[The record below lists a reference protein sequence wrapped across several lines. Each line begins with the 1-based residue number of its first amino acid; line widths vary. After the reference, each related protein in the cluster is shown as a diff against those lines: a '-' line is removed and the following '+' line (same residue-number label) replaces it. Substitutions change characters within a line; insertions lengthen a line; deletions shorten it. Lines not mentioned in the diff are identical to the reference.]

1 MAMPLT
7 VPSYSI
13 EDLERF
19 PDDGNRYELLD
30 GVLLVTPAPLPPH
43 QVVISRLQAA
53 LMAYVQTPGRAY
65 VVGPGAVEIAPKTH
79 LEPDILVFPAD
90 QPLHRKWSAIQNW
103 WLAVEVFSESSVIYD
118 RDFKSGLA
126 IAADQMTG
134 SHVPFNR
141 HQIGEEA
148 MRPQDRIA
156 ALALECR
163 HHDQGTAIGIKCRNQ
178 TVYQCRINAGHIAEA
193 NNSAIGLRGHG

>member
-43 QVVISRLQAA
+43 QIVISRIQAELTGYIQA
-53 LMAYVQTPGRAY
+53 PGRGF

-79 LEPDILVFPAD
+79 LEPDILVFPAG
-90 QPLHRKWSAIQNW
+90 QPLHRKWSAIRSW

-118 RDFKSGLA
+118 RDFKRDAYLA
-126 IAADQMTG
+126 IGVAEVWLVDWLEEVVYVSRRG
-134 SHVPFNR
+134 EPVDVPHR
-141 HQIGEEA
+141 DLLIWHPARME
-148 MRPQDRIA
+148 RPLRLE
-156 ALALECR
+156 LAGVFE
-163 HHDQGTAIGIKCRNQ
+163 
-178 TVYQCRINAGHIAEA
+178 
-193 NNSAIGLRGHG
+193 GLL

>member
-43 QVVISRLQAA
+43 EIVISRIQAA
-53 LMAYVQTPGRAY
+53 LMAYAQMPGHAY
-65 VVGPGAVEIAPKTH
+65 VLGHGAVEIVPKTH
-79 LEPDILVFPAD
+79 LEPDILVVPSD
-90 QPLHRKWSAIQNW
+90 QPFNRKWSTIRNW

-118 RDFKSGLA
+118 RDFKRNAYLAMGVAEVWLVDWLEEVVYVSRRGEPVDVPHADTLIWHPARMERPLQLELAGVFEGL
-126 IAADQMTG
+126 
-134 SHVPFNR
+134 S
-141 HQIGEEA
+141 
-148 MRPQDRIA
+148 
-156 ALALECR
+156 
-163 HHDQGTAIGIKCRNQ
+163 
-178 TVYQCRINAGHIAEA
+178 
-193 NNSAIGLRGHG
+193 

>member
-43 QVVISRLQAA
+43 QIVISRIQAELTGYIQA
-53 LMAYVQTPGRAY
+53 PGRGF

-90 QPLHRKWSAIQNW
+90 QPLHRKWSAIRSW
-103 WLAVEVFSESSVIYD
+103 WLAVEVFSESSFIYD
-118 RDFKSGLA
+118 RDFKRNAYLAMGVAEVWLVDWLEEVVYVSRRGEPVDVPHTDTLIWHPARMEGPLHLELAGVFEGL
-126 IAADQMTG
+126 T
-134 SHVPFNR
+134 
-141 HQIGEEA
+141 
-148 MRPQDRIA
+148 
-156 ALALECR
+156 
-163 HHDQGTAIGIKCRNQ
+163 
-178 TVYQCRINAGHIAEA
+178 
-193 NNSAIGLRGHG
+193 